1 MNFPMRDFEALLK
14 TIKNAKVIT
23 IWGHALPDGDCFGSQ
38 IGLREIIK
46 ENFPNKEVYA
56 IGSGLPTFFE
66 RIAPMDEVKDET
78 IRDSLAIIV
87 DVSCLRRVEDQ
98 RVRLAREF
106 MKFDHHDPNRAGE
119 SFPYSNYYVDNH
131 KIACAEIIENFATQ
145 NRLKISKK
153 AAESLYLG
161 ILTDSGCFRF
171 YGTNKQTCEA
181 VGRLMSLGVEPISIR
196 QIAFFEDPKTEAFH
210 RYLCK
215 AVKRYKNVSY
225 VYLKTEDYLS
235 QGMTYEEAGSM
246 VNCIETVGNPDIYC
260 LFTEDGKGE
269 IRGELRSD
277 KGFPVQPTATHFH
290 GGGHQFAAGTTTFSY
305 EESMK
310 VVEELSQVKRVLL

>member
-1 MNFPMRDFEALLK
+1 MGFSMRNFETLLK
-14 TIKNAKVIT
+14 TIQHAKIIT
-23 IWGHALPDGDCFGSQ
+23 IWGHALPDGDCYGSQ

-46 ENFPNKEVYA
+46 DNFSDKEVYA
-56 IGSGLPTFFE
+56 IGSGLSAFVD
-66 RIAPMDEVKDET
+66 RIGVMDDVADEVIK
-78 IRDSLAIIV
+78 RSLAIIV

-98 RVRLAREF
+98 RVCMAKEF

-119 SFPYSNYYVDNH
+119 SFPYQNYYVDNR

-145 NRLKISKK
+145 NKLKISKK
-153 AAESLYLG
+153 AAEALYLG

-181 VGRLMSLGVEPISIR
+181 VGRLMKLGVEPISIR
-196 QIAFFEDPKTEAFH
+196 QIAFYENPKTKAFR

-215 AVKRYKNVSY
+215 VVKRYKNVSY
-225 VYLKTEDYLS
+225 VYLKPEDYLS

-246 VNCIETVGNPDIYC
+246 VNCIETIGSPDIYC

-277 KGFPVQPTATHFH
+277 KGFPVQLTATHFH
-290 GGGHQFAAGTTTFSY
+290 GGGHQFASGTTTFSY

-310 VVEELSQVKRVLL
+310 VVEELSRVKRVLL